1 MQATDEAISIRCH
14 NGQHRRCLNC
24 GCQCHVAFVSGRS
37 VRVTNVLNP
46 FYQWVGKLDCLVAP
60 ERWKGSYSISTGI
73 SLNLTF
79 HESELELMGK

>member
-1 MQATDEAISIRCH
+1 MRETDGTISVRCQ
-14 NGQHRRCLNC
+14 NGLHGRCSDC
-24 GCQCHVAFVSGRS
+24 GCECHVTLAVGRS

-46 FYQWVGKLDCLVAP
+46 FYQWTGKLDEHVAP
-60 ERWKGSYSISTGI
+60 SRWKGSYSISTGL